1 MEMRICTY
9 GKGVYMVLLGIMEND
24 LDSCNEIINSD
35 KELIELDREFYSLLN
50 QLDDSLKIKLEDIY
64 SSYNSRV
71 MRIGYLQG
79 FKDFYKMCVELNSS
93 TEELIEKLNNV
104 L

>member
-1 MEMRICTY
+1 
-9 GKGVYMVLLGIMEND
+9 MVLLGIMEND
-24 LDSCNEIINSD
+24 LDSCSEVINSD
-35 KELIELDREFYSLLN
+35 KELIELDKEFYSLLD

-79 FKDFYKMCVELNSS
+79 FKDFYELCIVLKED
-93 TEELIEKLNNV
+93 TDKLIKRLNRI

>member
-1 MEMRICTY
+1 
-9 GKGVYMVLLGIMEND
+9 MVLLGIMEND

-35 KELIELDREFYSLLN
+35 KELIELDREFYSLLD